1 MIREDISNGAKK
13 PHSFGKPERIIRSY
27 EYKKVHKQG
36 ARYKDDLFALSI
48 LKNNMTNHRLGLSVG
63 LTKVPLASKRH
74 RIKRIIREFFRLNKM
89 KLKNGPYD
97 IVISIIT
104 APPYKINYSIFE
116 KRLQAL
122 LKEANVL

>member
-1 MIREDISNGAKK
+1 MKK
-13 PHSFGKPERIIRSY
+13 DHGFSKSERIKRNF
-27 EYKKVHKQG
+27 EYKKVYKQG
-36 ARYKDDLFALSI
+36 AYYKDDLFILSI
-48 LKNNMTNHRLGLSVG
+48 LKNNMTNHRLGLSISSS
-63 LTKVPLASKRH
+63 KVPLAPKRN

-104 APPYKINYSIFE
+104 TPPYKINYSIFE

-122 LKEANVL
+122 LKKADAL